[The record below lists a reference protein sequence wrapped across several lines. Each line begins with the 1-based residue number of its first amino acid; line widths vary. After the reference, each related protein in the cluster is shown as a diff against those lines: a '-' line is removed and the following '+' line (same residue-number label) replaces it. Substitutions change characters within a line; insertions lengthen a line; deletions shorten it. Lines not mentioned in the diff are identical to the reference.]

1 MNITTNTYTSVYP
14 TARIAVKKNV
24 QKCTNGKVYL
34 EDGTE
39 FEIELFNPRQ
49 SSVLAKISINGT
61 SISNSGLVIKPGQR
75 VFLDRFID
83 VAKKFKFDTYEVS
96 GTDSAVKEAIAK
108 NGIVTVTFY
117 DEAVPYVPFYY
128 GSNYGSNQVWYGT
141 SSPFIGTTTTN
152 GTNTSSYF
160 TNTSSFASTEEF
172 NCCDNSAPLK
182 KSLET
187 GRVEQGVHS
196 DTRFGTSNDSF
207 NSYALTSV
215 TVQILPRSVK
225 PAEVKDIAIY
235 CHGCGRKNKK
245 NENFCP
251 SCGTRIK

>member
-83 VAKKFKFDTYEVS
+83 VARKFKFDTYEVS

-108 NGIVTVTFY
+108 NGTVTVTFY
-117 DEAVPYVPFYY
+117 DEAVPYLPFYY
-128 GSNYGSNQVWYGT
+128 GGNQVWYGT
-141 SSPFIGTTTTN
+141 SSPFVGPTFTTN
-152 GTNTSSYF
+152 GIGIGNF
-160 TNTSSFASTEEF
+160 TNTSSSYFASSEEF
-172 NCCDNSAPLK
+172 NCCDNSTKGLK
-182 KSLET
+182 KTSLET
-187 GRVEQGVHS
+187 GRVEQGGHS
-196 DTRFGTSNDSF
+196 NTRFGTSNDSF

-215 TVQILPRSVK
+215 TVHILPKSVK
-225 PAEVKDIAIY
+225 PVEVKDIAIY